1 MPKFKSKI
9 WFFKILFKN
18 NNLKN
23 YEDSKIAP
31 FLSCLSVVIFNYMKV
46 KNISRTRCCH
56 LIRNIGNLTECHAI
70 YLFELYIIKKATRP
84 ITIYLAFWILSRIFF
99 LSKLRQKQL
108 WRMRSWPARTFR
120 LWVLPAPDT
129 LVCRPSRRVSHLSV
143 VSVIKLFL
151 FATSDPWPVL

>member
-99 LSKLRQKQL
+99 YLNYAKNSYGEWGPDLLEHSGCEYFRRQIPWCADRLVESLIFLS
-108 WRMRSWPARTFR
+108 S
-120 LWVLPAPDT
+120 
-129 LVCRPSRRVSHLSV
+129 VS
-143 VSVIKLFL
+143 
-151 FATSDPWPVL
+151 